1 VNVKHLGGIYVPLWT
16 FVGDLGG
23 FCDAG
28 VDKNAKCWYIAG
40 KDNKVQAHLIDHKYQ
55 SSQTLKRHK
64 YQVLFSIKLL
74 IASH

>member
-1 VNVKHLGGIYVPLWT
+1 MCLCGLLWGICGD
-16 FVGDLGG
+16 FVTL
-23 FCDAG
+23 G

-40 KDNKVQAHLIDHKYQ
+40 KDNKVSAHLNDHKYQ